1 MLQSTAARKP
11 NPRSMAARRL
21 SMAASRPT
29 THPEAMV
36 FLPFPLSAR
45 MKSLLAMAMLSAPLM
60 LGAAEE
66 STVAVGPESG
76 PAAAA
81 PPQKFYV
88 EDIKQAMMDFIAH
101 RVDENGVFRIK
112 DEKTGEVLDLRFVE
126 IHDPVRVIGDN
137 TYFACTDFHVVGDE
151 KKLYDLD
158 FWMNPV
164 DGTLQIYDEK
174 IHKEPRRSLL
184 YGWYKQPRYTFVNDR
199 VVSLY

>member
-1 MLQSTAARKP
+1 
-11 NPRSMAARRL
+11 
-21 SMAASRPT
+21 
-29 THPEAMV
+29 
-36 FLPFPLSAR
+36 
-45 MKSLLAMAMLSAPLM
+45 MKHLLATAMLSAPLI
-60 LGAAEE
+60 LWAADKLPG
-66 STVAVGPESG
+66 TAGPESG
-76 PAAAA
+76 PAAASE
-81 PPQKFYV
+81 PEKFYV
-88 EDIKQAMMDFIAH
+88 EDIKQAMMDFIAS

-112 DEKTGEVLDLRFVE
+112 DEKTGEVLDLKFVE
-126 IHDPVRVIGDN
+126 IHDPVRVIGES
-137 TYFACTDFHVVGDE
+137 TYFACTDFHVVGEE